1 MHSSAQP
8 SNRAASS
15 QARAASSLVGKYP
28 SARWR
33 PSPVLLVI
41 RARYLPE
48 TWWNATPRYPD
59 APTFLFVPLLTGGVA
74 AGGAEGTRAAPSA
87 AASPSPTSRRA
98 GSIMRSMSAMGWSS
112 APSLFGPIARLSEQ
126 ARDRVCRSRAARSRR
141 RVR

>member
-8 SNRAASS
+8 SSRAARS

-33 PSPVLLVI
+33 PSPVLEVI

-59 APTFLFVPLLTGGVA
+59 APTLRFVPLLTGGVKA
-74 AGGAEGTRAAPSA
+74 PGGAACGRAAPSA
-87 AASPSPTSRRA
+87 AASPSPSSRRA
-98 GSIMRSMSAMGWSS
+98 GSIVRSMSAMG
-112 APSLFGPIARLSEQ
+112 
-126 ARDRVCRSRAARSRR
+126 
-141 RVR
+141 